1 MNLLFYLLLTLSI
14 VGLDQY
20 TKKLVVLIIEE
31 GKEITIINNFLR
43 FVNVKNYGA
52 AFSILQNQRLILIII
67 PIIFIIGCV
76 FMIIKNRNKSKLL
89 LISLTFILSGAIG
102 NLIDRI
108 KLSYVV
114 DFIDFNFG
122 TYHYPSFN
130 VADSFVTVGAVLL
143 IIYLIFFDKKKK
155 KNEDNKTSN

>member
-20 TKKLVVLIIEE
+20 TKKLVTLIITD
-31 GKEITIINNFLR
+31 GKEITVINNFLR

-52 AFSILQNQRLILIII
+52 AFSILQNQRIILIAI
-67 PIIFIIGCV
+67 PIVFIIFCTV
-76 FMIIKNRNKSKLL
+76 MIIKDRDKSKLL

-114 DFIDFNFG
+114 DFIDINFG
-122 TYHYPSFN
+122 SYHYPSFN
-130 VADSFVTVGAVLL
+130 IADSFVTIGAILL
-143 IIYLIFFDKKKK
+143 MIFLIFFDKKKK